1 MLIDVA
7 FYRLVC
13 KLHDSHLIKALES
26 ALSKPI
32 TSGFIKVYHWWIY
45 QSLSLVD
52 LSKSITG
59 GFSILQTSLN
69 SQMIKKITSATTYF
83 FQGLSRNQ
91 VSTL

>member
-32 TSGFIKVYHWWIY
+32 TGGFIKAYHWWIYRSLSLVDLSKSITGGFIKVYHWWIY

-52 LSKSITG
+52 LA
-59 GFSILQTSLN
+59 FYRL
-69 SQMIKKITSATTYF
+69 
-83 FQGLSRNQ
+83 
-91 VSTL
+91 V

>member
-13 KLHDSHLIKALES
+13 KLHDSHLVKALES

-32 TSGFIKVYHWWIY
+32 TGGFIKVYHWWIY

-52 LSKSITG
+52 LA
-59 GFSILQTSLN
+59 FYRL
-69 SQMIKKITSATTYF
+69 
-83 FQGLSRNQ
+83 
-91 VSTL
+91 V